1 MPQVNLN
8 PARSALLVID
18 VQPTLTPHIHDG
30 EKTIDRIAFL
40 VKIARLLEIPVI
52 ATEQN
57 PSRMGSTERIL
68 ADLVGPAIPKM
79 SFSAVGSPE
88 FVARLR
94 ETGRDQIVVTG
105 FETHICVSLT
115 ALQLV
120 ARDYEVV
127 VCPDAVSSRTMERH
141 KLGMERIRDG
151 GVVPAHTEAVA
162 YEWLQ
167 SAEDRNFRQA
177 LAIVKEHTLT

>member
-18 VQPTLTPHIHDG
+18 VQPALTPHIHDG
-30 EKTIDRIAFL
+30 AKTMDRMVFL
-40 VKIARLLEIPVI
+40 AKIARLLEIPI
-52 ATEQN
+52 LATEQN
-57 PSRMGSTERIL
+57 PGRMGSTELVL
-68 ADLVGPAIPKM
+68 ADLVGAAMPKM
-79 SFSAVGSPE
+79 SFSALGSPE
-88 FVARLR
+88 FLARLR

-115 ALQLV
+115 ALQL
-120 ARDYEVV
+120 AAQDYEVV
-127 VCPDAVSSRTMERH
+127 VCPDGVSARTLERH
-141 KLGMERIRDG
+141 KLGMERLRDG

-167 SAEDRNFRQA
+167 SADSGNFRKA
-177 LAIVKEHTLT
+177 LAIVKEHGA

>member
-1 MPQVNLN
+1 
-8 PARSALLVID
+8 VID
-18 VQPTLTPHIHDG
+18 VQPALTPHIHDG
-30 EKTIDRIAFL
+30 AKTVDRILFL
-40 VKIARLLEIPVI
+40 AKIARLLEVPVL

-57 PSRMGSTERIL
+57 PLRMGSLEPAL
-68 ADLVGPAIPKM
+68 AEITGPATAKM
-79 SFSAVGSPE
+79 SFSALGSAE

-115 ALQLV
+115 ALQL
-120 ARDYEVV
+120 AAQDYEVV
-127 VCPDAVSSRTMERH
+127 VCPDGVSSRTVERH

-167 SAEDRNFRQA
+167 TAEHRNFRQA
-177 LAIVKEHTLT
+177 LAIVKDHA